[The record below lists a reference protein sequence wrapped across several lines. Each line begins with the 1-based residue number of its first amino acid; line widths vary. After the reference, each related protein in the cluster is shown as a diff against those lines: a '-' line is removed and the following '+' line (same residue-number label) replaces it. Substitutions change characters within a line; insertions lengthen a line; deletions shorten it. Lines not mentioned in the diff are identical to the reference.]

1 MEENKMAKRVALV
14 TGGSRGIGK
23 AVCEKFEAMGYDVV
37 APTRAELDLSSS
49 VSVERFLELHEK
61 DVYDVIVNNAGIND
75 VNDIENVTD
84 DEIER
89 AMSINLVTP
98 LKLLRKFV
106 PAMKE
111 RQYGR
116 IVNIGSI
123 WSIVSKRG
131 RVVYSMTKHG
141 IHGITK
147 TLAVELAEYNI
158 LVNTVCPG
166 FTLTELT
173 YKNNT
178 AEQIKRIEQD
188 IPIGRMAQPD
198 EIADAIAY
206 LADER
211 NTYLTGQLIAVDG
224 GFTSK

>member
-1 MEENKMAKRVALV
+1 MAKRVALV

-49 VSVERFLELHEK
+49 GSVERFLELHEK

-198 EIADAIAY
+198 EIADVIAY

>member
-1 MEENKMAKRVALV
+1 MVKRVALV
-14 TGGSRGIGK
+14 TGGSSGIGK
-23 AVCEKFEAMGYDVV
+23 AACEKLEALGYVVV
-37 APTRAELDLSSS
+37 APTRQELDLSSA
-49 VSVERFLELHEK
+49 VSVEAFLELHRN
-61 DVYDVIVNNAGIND
+61 DVFDVIINNAGIND
-75 VNDIENVTD
+75 INDIEMVTD

-89 AMSINLVTP
+89 AMQINLVSP
-98 LKLLRKFV
+98 LKILRAFV

-111 RQYGR
+111 RRYGR

-123 WSIVSKRG
+123 WGIVSKRG

-158 LVNTVCPG
+158 LVNTICPG

-173 YKNNT
+173 YKNNSP
-178 AEQIKRIEQD
+178 EQIKNIERD
-188 IPIGRMAQPD
+188 IPIQRMAQPA
-198 EIADAIAY
+198 EMADAIIY
-206 LADER
+206 FVEDR
-211 NTYLTGQLIAVDG
+211 NTYITGQLIAVDG

>member
-1 MEENKMAKRVALV
+1 MAKRVALV

-49 VSVERFLELHEK
+49 GSVERFLELHEK

-173 YKNNT
+173 YKNNK

>member
-1 MEENKMAKRVALV
+1 MAKRVALV

-178 AEQIKRIEQD
+178 TEQIKRIEQD

>member
-1 MEENKMAKRVALV
+1 MAKRVALV

-49 VSVERFLELHEK
+49 GSVERFLELHEK

-111 RQYGR
+111 RRYGR

-123 WSIVSKRG
+123 WGIVSKRG

-188 IPIGRMAQPD
+188 IPIGRMAQPN

-224 GFTSK
+224 GYTSK

>member
-116 IVNIGSI
+116 IINIGSI

-178 AEQIKRIEQD
+178 TEQIKRIEQD

>member
-1 MEENKMAKRVALV
+1 MAKRVALV

-23 AVCEKFEAMGYDVV
+23 AICEKFEAMGYDVV

-111 RQYGR
+111 RRYGR

-123 WSIVSKRG
+123 WGIVSKRG